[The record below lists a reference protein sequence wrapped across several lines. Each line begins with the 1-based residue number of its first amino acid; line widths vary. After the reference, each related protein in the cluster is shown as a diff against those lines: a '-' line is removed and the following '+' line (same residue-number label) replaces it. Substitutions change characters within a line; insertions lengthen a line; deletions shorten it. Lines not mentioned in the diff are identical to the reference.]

1 MTQWGMLLLVAYIV
15 LGATR
20 RVTWRQA
27 GGISLVLTI
36 IVIAVA
42 LVGYTRST
50 PTDQYIPAIDSTI
63 DQTGAPLMAPLP
75 GTGFITTED
84 HTGLKA
90 ANWFTTDHNGTGSG
104 NSGGGGG

>member
-1 MTQWGMLLLVAYIV
+1 MLLLVVYIV

-27 GGISLVLTI
+27 GGIGLVITI

-50 PTDQYIPAIDSTI
+50 PTDLYIPAIDSTI
-63 DQTGAPLMAPLP
+63 DQPGGRLRAPLP
-75 GTGFITTED
+75 GGAGFMTTED

-90 ANWFTTDHNGTGSG
+90 ANWFTTDHSGTGTG
-104 NSGGGGG
+104 NGGGAGG